1 MKIDLNLL
9 PLFLAVSTEHNFRA
23 AADRLGVTRSAVSQG
38 IRRLEDDV
46 GAALVLRT
54 TRSVRLTEAGERL
67 RDALSQPFSEIQT
80 ALERVAA
87 ERTPRGVLRI
97 AATSIAERFLSGPRI
112 ASFAAAHPG
121 ITVDVTVIDDDID
134 IVAAGFD
141 AGVRLGD
148 AIEQDMVAVAITGEQ
163 RERVVAAPAYL
174 AAHGAPA
181 HPRDLTQHRC
191 IGWRPAPHVAPYRW
205 EFSENGTPFDI
216 AVEPQVTTNDL
227 RLMLRV
233 ALAGGGITFATE
245 ETLKPYIDSGE
256 LVSLLEAFLP
266 PFPGFFLYYPQR
278 RNVAPKLRAL
288 IDHVVQLRRGEG
300 NARGI
305 DTAGP

>member
-9 PLFLAVSTEHNFRA
+9 PLFLAVSTERNFRA

-38 IRRLEDDV
+38 VRRLEDEF

-67 RDALSQPFSEIQT
+67 RDALSRPMSEIDA
-80 ALERVAA
+80 ALESIAA
-87 ERTPRGVLRI
+87 ERAPRGVLRI
-97 AATSIAERFLSGPRI
+97 AATSIAERFLSGPLI

-121 ITVDVTVIDDDID
+121 ITVDVTVIDDDVD

-141 AGVRLGD
+141 AGVRLGE
-148 AIEQDMVAVAITGEQ
+148 AIEQDMVAVPLTGEQ
-163 RERVVAAPAYL
+163 RECVVAAPAYL

-181 HPRDLTQHRC
+181 HPRDLIRHRC

-205 EFSENGTPFDI
+205 EFSENGAPFDV

-245 ETLKPYIDSGE
+245 ETLRPYIESGE
-256 LVSLLEAFLP
+256 LVSMLEDFLP
-266 PFPGFFLYYPQR
+266 PFPGFYLYYPQR
-278 RNVAPKLRAL
+278 RNAAPKLRAL
-288 IDHVVQLRRGEG
+288 IDHVQQRSYSR
-300 NARGI
+300 
-305 DTAGP
+305 P